1 MKVAHPANVLEAKV
15 PDLSAPPGEEEM
27 VTIMGEEMVIIMG
40 EEMVIIME
48 EEMIIIIEEEMVIMG
63 IIILTPTGYQE

>member
-27 VTIMGEEMVIIMG
+27 V
-40 EEMVIIME
+40 IIME
-48 EEMIIIIEEEMVIMG
+48 EEMFIIMGEEMVIMG

>member
-1 MKVAHPANVLEAKV
+1 MKVAHPADVLEAKV

-27 VTIMGEEMVIIMG
+27 INIMGEEMVIIMG
-40 EEMVIIME
+40 
-48 EEMIIIIEEEMVIMG
+48 EEMVIMG

>member
-15 PDLSAPPGEEEM
+15 PDLSAPPGEEE
-27 VTIMGEEMVIIMG
+27 VVNIM
-40 EEMVIIME
+40 
-48 EEMIIIIEEEMVIMG
+48 EEEMVIMG